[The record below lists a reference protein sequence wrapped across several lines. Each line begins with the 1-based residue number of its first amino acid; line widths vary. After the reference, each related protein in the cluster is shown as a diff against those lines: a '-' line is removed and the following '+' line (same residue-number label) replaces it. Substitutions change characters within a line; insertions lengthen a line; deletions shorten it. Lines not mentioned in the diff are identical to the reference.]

1 MRRLLSPLAFFGL
14 GLSLALAPPRARA
27 DDTGDAGEAVATK
40 DIKDPQEL
48 YHLKCAGCH
57 GEDGKGQTKWGKKYK
72 APDFTSAK
80 FQGESKDSE
89 FLETI
94 QKGVIKKVKDDKG
107 QLAPKKIM
115 PGWSEKLSDDQMNGL
130 VAYVRKFKQP

>member
-1 MRRLLSPLAFFGL
+1 MRRLLSPLGLL
-14 GLSLALAPPRARA
+14 GLTLALSPLHARA
-27 DDTGDAGEAVATK
+27 EESTNAAPDTRDPK

-48 YHLKCAGCH
+48 YKLKCAGCH

-94 QKGVIKKVKDDKG
+94 QKGVTKKVKDDKG
-107 QLAPKKIM
+107 ELKPKKIM
-115 PGWSEKLSDDQMNGL
+115 PGWSEKLSDEQMNGL